1 MNVHDLILVCATS
14 FLKRQNED
22 GSFPAG
28 HNGPYYDVELPI
40 RNTSHILILLLKAY
54 ALTGDDRFIKPAR
67 RAAEYI
73 KADERRPMGANFW
86 SRKTP
91 TRDFSNGLIGPAW
104 IIEAL
109 TYAAP
114 YFEDLGLRE
123 LAANVFLL
131 HPFNPD
137 KGVWQCVNVDGSH
150 APVDNTFNHQL
161 WFAAAGNMIDRNPAI
176 KEQVETFMN
185 RLDGNLD
192 IYRNGLITHHLK
204 THHMSNIKFK
214 RRLKLK
220 ARDSLHYFRGDAHM
234 DTVINKA
241 IAYHAFNTHGFALL
255 YDRHKDNPF
264 WSSERFKKIIAFIES
279 DLYSKGLNQ
288 HLRDKGTESVTL
300 PFNKYGY
307 AYNPPGIEV
316 AHTAQ
321 TFEKYFKA
329 KANEIAPMSLNKQLE
344 RTFSWDTGFMDR
356 NTDDKV
362 TLASRIYEMVYL
374 NNYPLMTVDNPRGS

>member
-1 MNVHDLILVCATS
+1 MDVHNLIVNCATS
-14 FLKRQNED
+14 FLIRQNED

-40 RNTSHILILLLKAY
+40 RNTSHILILLLKAFY
-54 ALTGDDRFIKPAR
+54 LTGDDRFFKQAKH
-67 RAAEYI
+67 AAEYI
-73 KADERRPMGANFW
+73 RSDERRPMGANFW

-91 TRDFSNGLIGPAW
+91 SRDFTNGLIGPAW

-114 YFEDLGLRE
+114 YFEELGLRE
-123 LAANVFLL
+123 LAEDVFLL

-161 WFAAAGNMIDRNPAI
+161 WFAAAGNMIDGNPVI
-176 KEQVETFMN
+176 EEQVERFMD
-185 RLDGNLD
+185 RLEVNLG
-192 IYRNGLITHHLK
+192 IYRNGLIIHHLK
-204 THHMSNIKFK
+204 THFRSRIKAK
-214 RRLKLK
+214 RRLKLMVK
-220 ARDSLHYFRGDAHM
+220 DNLRFYRGNAYL

-255 YDRHKDNPF
+255 YNRHKTHPF
-264 WSSERFKKIIAFIES
+264 WSSEKFREIISFIES
-279 DLYSKGLNQ
+279 ELYSKGLN
-288 HLRDKGTESVTL
+288 HYLRDKENEGVAL
-300 PFNKYGY
+300 PFSKYGY

-316 AHTAQ
+316 AFTAQ
-321 TFEKYFKA
+321 TFDKYFKA
-329 KANEIAPMSLNKQLE
+329 RADEIVPISLNNQLE
-344 RTFSWDTGFMDR
+344 RTFDWETGFMER
-356 NTDDKV
+356 NTDDKS

-374 NNYPLMTVDNPRGS
+374 KNHPLMTNAS